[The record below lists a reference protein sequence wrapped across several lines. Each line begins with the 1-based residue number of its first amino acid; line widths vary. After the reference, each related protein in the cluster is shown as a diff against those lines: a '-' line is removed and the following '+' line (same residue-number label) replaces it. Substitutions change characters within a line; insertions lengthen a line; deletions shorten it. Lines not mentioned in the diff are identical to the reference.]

1 MNVQACREQLIVL
14 LNAHTAK
21 MSAANEY
28 LVNIKN
34 AIAENKIDAL
44 SRTLTEPALPID
56 DIEALEL
63 QRHQLLASYGFSEN
77 LDGFEKCVAWCDND
91 QGEVAELYQKLV
103 HSLVQLQHS
112 IQLNS
117 LLVNKGKDRIRRSI
131 GILTGLGNPSSY
143 KTYSS
148 EGKTLQPSGQRDIA
162 IA

>member
-1 MNVQACREQLIVL
+1 MNPIDCREKLVVL

-21 MSAANEY
+21 MSTANEY

-34 AIAENKIDAL
+34 AIAENKIDTL
-44 SRTLTEPALPID
+44 SRTLTEPTLPVD
-56 DIEALEL
+56 DIEVLEL
-63 QRHQLLASYGFSEN
+63 QRHQLLASYGFSEDF
-77 LDGFEKCVAWCDND
+77 DGFEKCVAWCDND
-91 QGEVAELYQKLV
+91 RGEIAELYQKLV
-103 HSLVQLQHS
+103 QSLVQLQHS

-131 GILTGLGNPSSY
+131 GILTGLGNPSSH

-148 EGKTLQPSGQRDIA
+148 EGKTLQSSELRDIA